1 MTYKTLGQKQ
11 YRVRKFELRCDQDL
25 SISNDNA
32 YIRKSTTTFDLK
44 LNRTYFI
51 QMICIHI
58 GQHHS
63 VLLYRNGS

>member
-11 YRVRKFELRCDQDL
+11 YRVRKFDLRCDQDL

-32 YIRKSTTTFDLK
+32 YIRKSTTTYDLK
-44 LNRTYFI
+44 LNRTYVI
-51 QMICIHI
+51 HMICIHI

-63 VLLYRNGS
+63 ILKCSTI